1 MWHTKKINDVIQN
14 LNSNSSTGLSSNQVS
29 DLLSTNGKNS
39 ITKKSGKNIFK
50 MIFDQLNNILI
61 YILIIAGLLSYFLG
75 DPKESIIIFLVII
88 LNTSIGILQESKAEK
103 SLDALK
109 NLSSPKATVKRH
121 NKIIEINS
129 EDLVKGDIVILEAG
143 KIVPADLR
151 LIESVDLKIDE
162 STLTG
167 ESIPINKNSSEIY
180 EDLNL
185 PLGDRKNIAFMS
197 TLVIYGRG
205 IGIVVETGMNTEIGK
220 IASLLDDNINEIT
233 PLQKKLNNLGKN
245 LGVVTI
251 IISIIIMII
260 GLLQG
265 NNLLK
270 IFLVS
275 ISLAV
280 AAIPEGLPTIVT
292 IVLSIG
298 VQKMIKKNA
307 IVRKL
312 SSVETLGS
320 VNIICS
326 DKTGTL
332 TINKM
337 TVMKFFSNNNLSNAC
352 DFKINN
358 KANELMFKNISL
370 CNDATYS
377 KNSETGDPT
386 EIALLKFASIQN
398 EKTDYKRLMEIPF
411 DSDRKLMT
419 TVNNINDKFYSFTK
433 GAIDNLLPLCT
444 KILINDEI
452 FDLTDKIKNQILN
465 ASEEMANDSLRVLSF
480 AYKELIHLR
489 KEECENNLIF
499 LGMVGMI
506 DPPREEVKISIDKSK
521 KSGIRT
527 IMITGDHKN
536 TAFTIA
542 KDLKIAENINQVM
555 LGNEID
561 KLTETEFINKIKN
574 INVFARVSPE
584 HKVKIIR
591 ALKSTGNIVAMTG
604 DGVNDAP
611 SLKSADVGISMGITG
626 TDVAKN
632 ASDIILI
639 DDNFST
645 IVTSIEEGRNIYNN
659 IKKSILFLLT
669 CNLGEIFTIFLSMM
683 FMLPIPLNPS
693 HLLWINL
700 ITDSLP
706 ALSLGLD
713 THDKDVMKQKPK
725 KINEKILSK
734 SNIFKLCLGGF
745 LIGIISLTA
754 FLIGYKNQGLIYGQT
769 MSFITLS
776 FSQLFLSLSIRS
788 EDKLILKIG
797 LFSNMNLIYS
807 IVIGILIQSILISVP
822 LFNKFFNIKNLS
834 IKDWIIS
841 ILISIIPLII
851 NEIIKLFKSKN
862 KENS

>member
-1 MWHTKKINDVIQN
+1 MWHTKKINDVLKK
-14 LNSNSSTGLSSNQVS
+14 LNSNFSNGLSNNHASN
-29 DLLSTNGKNS
+29 LLSINGKNS
-39 ITKKSGKNIFK
+39 ITKKSKKNIFK
-50 MIFDQLNNILI
+50 MIFDQINNILI
-61 YILIIAGLLSYFLG
+61 YILIFAGLLSFFLG
-75 DPKESIIIFLVII
+75 DPKEAIIIFLVII
-88 LNTSIGILQESKAEK
+88 LNTSIGIIQESKAEK

-109 NLSSPKATVKRH
+109 NLSSPKATVKRN

-129 EDLVKGDIVILEAG
+129 ENLVVGDIVILEAG
-143 KIVPADLR
+143 KIIPADLR
-151 LIESVDLKIDE
+151 LIESFDLKIDE

-167 ESIPINKNSSEIY
+167 ESIPIDKNSDKIY
-180 EDLNL
+180 DDVNL
-185 PLGDRKNIAFMS
+185 PLGDRKNMAFMS

-205 IGIVVETGMNTEIGK
+205 VGVVVETGMKTEIGK
-220 IASLLDDNINEIT
+220 IASLLDDNINEMT
-233 PLQKKLNNLGKN
+233 PLQKKLNTLGKN
-245 LGVVTI
+245 LGIVTI
-251 IISIIIMII
+251 IISIIIMIM

-332 TINKM
+332 TMNKM
-337 TVMKFFSNNNLSNAC
+337 TVVKFFSNNNLSNAC
-352 DFKINN
+352 DFNINN
-358 KANELMFKNISL
+358 KTNELMFKNISL

-398 EKTDYKRLMEIPF
+398 QKTDYKRLMEIPF

-433 GAIDNLLPLCT
+433 GAIDNLLNLCT
-444 KILINDEI
+444 KISINNEI
-452 FDLTDKIKNQILN
+452 LDLTEEMKKQILN
-465 ASEEMANDSLRVLSF
+465 ASEEMANDALRVLSF
-480 AYKELIHLR
+480 AYKEMVHLK

-506 DPPREEVKISIDKSK
+506 DPPREEVKISIDKCK

-542 KDLKIAENINQVM
+542 KDLKIAENISQVM

-561 KLTETEFINKIKN
+561 KLSENDFINKIKN

-591 ALKSTGNIVAMTG
+591 ALKSSKNIVAMTG

-611 SLKSADVGISMGITG
+611 SLKGADVGISMGITG

-632 ASDIILI
+632 ASDIILV

-669 CNLGEIFTIFLSMM
+669 CNLGEIFTIFLSMV
-683 FMLPIPLNPS
+683 FMLPVPLNPS

-713 THDKDVMKQKPK
+713 THDKDVMNQKPK
-725 KINEKILSK
+725 KINEKIISK
-734 SNIFKLCLGGF
+734 SDILKLSLGGF
-745 LIGIISLTA
+745 LIGSISLIS
-754 FLIGYKNQGLIYGQT
+754 FLIGYKKDGLLYGQT
-769 MSFITLS
+769 MSFIVLS

-788 EDKLILKIG
+788 KDKLILKIG
-797 LFSNMNLIYS
+797 LFSNMKLIFS
-807 IVIGILIQSILISVP
+807 IIIGMLIQVMLISVP
-822 LFNKFFNIKNLS
+822 VFNKFFNIKNLS
-834 IKDWIIS
+834 SKDWIIS

-851 NEIIKLFKSKN
+851 NEVLKLFKTK